1 MNLECV
7 ENMLNIYENTD
18 VHVFYYVFCVKFIKV
33 KINVKRICNL
43 KISRWALVEGVHFH
57 DSRGYRINSIFVT
70 NFKCT
75 NDNYK
80 IKTSKIFPKLMYF
93 FLFD

>member
-18 VHVFYYVFCVKFIKV
+18 VHVFYYVFCVKCIKV
-33 KINVKRICNL
+33 KINVKRIFNL

-57 DSRGYRINSIFVT
+57 DSRLPHKFNI
-70 NFKCT
+70 C
-75 NDNYK
+75 YK
-80 IKTSKIFPKLMYF
+80 FQMHI
-93 FLFD
+93 

>member
-18 VHVFYYVFCVKFIKV
+18 VHVFHSVFCVKCIKV
-33 KINVKRICNL
+33 KINVKRIFNL

-57 DSRGYRINSIFVT
+57 DSRLPHKFNI
-70 NFKCT
+70 C
-75 NDNYK
+75 YK
-80 IKTSKIFPKLMYF
+80 FQMHI
-93 FLFD
+93 